1 MRNKDIN
8 FKKSYSKEV
17 FSLEGKKIFSTFL
30 FLSFLLLIFFFLF
43 VSCQN
48 GFCPKKI
55 GSILDNGITGK
66 VIDSSGDFNYVYED
80 YSSEDFDSLREL
92 KRKES
97 ILNFRFSLVIF
108 VFCLFV
114 FFVCIFYLLFY
125 KKDKSASISSNIK
138 EKKDNS
144 FEFNKKFSLKRD
156 RRKF

>member
-1 MRNKDIN
+1 MGEGIN

-17 FSLEGKKIFSTFL
+17 FSLQGKRIFSTIF
-30 FLSFLLLIFFFLF
+30 FFSFLLLIFFFLF

-48 GFCPKKI
+48 GFCPKKVN
-55 GSILDNGITGK
+55 SILDAGITGK
-66 VIDSSGDFNYVYED
+66 AVDSSRDFNYVYED

-144 FEFNKKFSLKRD
+144 FEFNKKFSLKRY